1 MDRLSPGTSH
11 QPDGQQ
17 SKVAVE
23 GTGLNRRTL
32 LLFSLAAVLFV
43 AAYYPA
49 FISLGRKWA
58 ASEDYT
64 HAFFTV
70 PIILYMLWMQRGVL
84 TNGPGNTLLGLPLVI
99 GSALLYLLSLQ
110 LQIPTV
116 TFLATILTVVSAII
130 YLAGAR
136 ALRALVIPVLLLFLL
151 IPIPNQLLSM
161 VTATLQLKASQASE
175 WVAQLFAIPLLR
187 EGNVLHLP
195 KKSFQV
201 VEACSGIHSLISL
214 TTLSLIL
221 GHFNLFRRRSIVLL
235 LLFSVPVAIF
245 INIVRVVSL
254 VLVYEWF
261 AIDLSEGM
269 AHTVSGLVLF
279 LLGFGLLVF
288 FQRIL
293 ESWEAKNKR
302 G

>member
-1 MDRLSPGTSH
+1 M
-11 QPDGQQ
+11 
-17 SKVAVE
+17 
-23 GTGLNRRTL
+23 LNLLRAKNMLL
-32 LLFSLAAVLFV
+32 LLFAIGLFAVAF
-43 AAYYPA
+43 YPA
-49 FISLGRKWA
+49 LATLARKWA

-70 PIILYMLWMQRGVL
+70 PIILYMLWMQWGAL
-84 TNGPGNTLLGLPLVI
+84 ANGPGNTLLGLPLVV
-99 GSALLYLLSLQ
+99 GSMLLYMFSLQ

-116 TFLATILTVVSAII
+116 TFLATMLTIVGAII
-130 YLAGAR
+130 YLSGVR
-136 ALRALVIPVLLLFLL
+136 VLRDLIIPVLLLFLL

-161 VTATLQLKASQASE
+161 VTATLQLKVSQASE
-175 WVAQLFAIPLLR
+175 WVAHLFAIPLFR
-187 EGNVLHLP
+187 EGNVLHLSD
-195 KKSFQV
+195 KTFQV
-201 VEACSGIHSLISL
+201 VEACSGIRSLISL
-214 TTLSLIL
+214 STLSLIL
-221 GHFNLFRRRSIVLL
+221 GYFTLFRWRSIVLL

-261 AIDLSEGM
+261 ALDLSEGM

-279 LLGFGLLVF
+279 LLGLGLLVF

-302 G
+302 A

>member
-1 MDRLSPGTSH
+1 M
-11 QPDGQQ
+11 
-17 SKVAVE
+17 
-23 GTGLNRRTL
+23 
-32 LLFSLAAVLFV
+32 LFV

>member
-1 MDRLSPGTSH
+1 MER
-11 QPDGQQ
+11 
-17 SKVAVE
+17 
-23 GTGLNRRTL
+23 TGLNRKSI
-32 LLFSLAAVLFV
+32 LLFSLAALLFA

-49 FISLGRKWA
+49 FNTLARKWA
-58 ASEDYT
+58 VSEDYT

-70 PIILYMLWMQRGVL
+70 PIILYMLWMQRGAL
-84 TNGPGNTLLGLPLVI
+84 ASGPGNTLLGLPLVV
-99 GSALLYLLSLQ
+99 GAALLYLLSLQ

-116 TFLATILTVVSAII
+116 TFLATMLTIVGTII
-130 YLAGAR
+130 YLSGIR
-136 ALRALVIPVLLLFLL
+136 VLRDLAIPVLLLFLL

-161 VTATLQLKASQASE
+161 VTATLQLKVSQASE
-175 WVAQLFAIPLLR
+175 WVAHLFAIPLFR
-187 EGNVLHLP
+187 EGNVLHLSD
-195 KKSFQV
+195 KTFQV
-201 VEACSGIHSLISL
+201 VEACSGIRSLISL
-214 TTLSLIL
+214 STLSLIL
-221 GHFNLFRRRSIVLL
+221 GYFTLFRWRSIVIL

-279 LLGFGLLVF
+279 LLGLGLLVF

-302 G
+302 A